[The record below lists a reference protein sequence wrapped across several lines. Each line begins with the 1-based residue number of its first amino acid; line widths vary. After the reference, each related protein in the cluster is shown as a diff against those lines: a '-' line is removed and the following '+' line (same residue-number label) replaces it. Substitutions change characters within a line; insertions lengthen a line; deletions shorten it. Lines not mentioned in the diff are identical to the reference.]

1 MEHVNNCQLITMLP
15 CNSNSN
21 IFEVIAKRL
30 MAWMS
35 TINHMQKIF
44 TAILHP
50 SSSVKEGIKTLKQEY
65 VASNGI

>member
-1 MEHVNNCQLITMLP
+1 
-15 CNSNSN
+15 
-21 IFEVIAKRL
+21 
-30 MAWMS
+30 
-35 TINHMQKIF
+35 MQEIF